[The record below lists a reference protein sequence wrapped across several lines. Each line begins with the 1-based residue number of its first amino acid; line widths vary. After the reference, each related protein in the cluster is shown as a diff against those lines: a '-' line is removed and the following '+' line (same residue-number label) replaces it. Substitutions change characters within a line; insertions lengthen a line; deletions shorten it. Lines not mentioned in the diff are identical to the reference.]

1 MAGSANSGQ
10 RKDKQIREA
19 LMVAANRIDE
29 NDPQSRKKLY
39 VAAAKVVE
47 MAVQGD
53 LAAFREMADRIDGKA
68 PQSLDV
74 TTKHDRSIGELT
86 AAELGAEI
94 ARIKAALALG
104 GGAEEAGGPVGSDL
118 VH

>member
-1 MAGSANSGQ
+1 MAGTANSGQ

-19 LMVAANRIDE
+19 LMLAAHRVDE

-53 LAAFREMADRIDGKA
+53 LAAFKEMADRIDGKA

-74 TTKHDRSIGELT
+74 TTTHERSISEFT
-86 AAELGAEI
+86 EAELDTAI
-94 ARIKAALALG
+94 ARLAAA
-104 GGAEEAGGPVGSDL
+104 ARETAKAGGKAKPDI

>member
-74 TTKHDRSIGELT
+74 TTKQERSVDQMSDDELMVI
-86 AAELGAEI
+86 AAQRVA
-94 ARIKAALALG
+94 KAVKQD
-104 GGAEEAGGPVGSDL
+104 EV